1 VGVFLFHDTA
11 NSTAN
16 HTFLD
21 GRQRNSVG
29 CSHPTE
35 RREPYASSPTMIINT
50 IAKTLPITQALQYRD
65 FRLYWSGN
73 FASVIGQQMAITVQ
87 AWLIFSLTG
96 SALSLGLLGLA
107 RAAPAVF
114 LGLLGGIIAD
124 KVSQRRLLMFTISI
138 NGCLYALFATLT
150 FAGDIEVWQVLAI
163 VFGIGAVQSF
173 QQASRQAIF
182 PSLIDHQHM
191 SSAVGLNSAIH
202 PGARIFAP
210 VVAGLLIDH
219 LGVPLQGAGVVLGMV
234 SLGTF
239 FYSFMVFRTKPRE
252 IQRAGGASGVENL
265 KDGIKY
271 VKNNRIFRLIIGTSL
286 TNAFFAGSHII
297 LVPVFAKE
305 LLGEASGSAIGYIFA
320 AGGIGGLTGALVGG
334 SMGST
339 RSKGR
344 ILVGSAL
351 AFGGGVIVFALSPW
365 YALLLA
371 MEWVSAAGNEMF
383 TVIGQSVLHSEVPNE
398 YRGRVMGIWGM
409 TYTLSQPMG
418 SMQVG
423 AMASFIGATA
433 AVAIGGSIAC
443 AIAIAGIGRDRA
455 IRNMGREKLPNVA
468 DIPTES

>member
-1 VGVFLFHDTA
+1 
-11 NSTAN
+11 
-16 HTFLD
+16 
-21 GRQRNSVG
+21 
-29 CSHPTE
+29 
-35 RREPYASSPTMIINT
+35 
-50 IAKTLPITQALQYRD
+50 
-65 FRLYWSGN
+65 
-73 FASVIGQQMAITVQ
+73 
-87 AWLIFSLTG
+87 
-96 SALSLGLLGLA
+96 
-107 RAAPAVF
+107 
-114 LGLLGGIIAD
+114 
-124 KVSQRRLLMFTISI
+124 
-138 NGCLYALFATLT
+138 
-150 FAGDIEVWQVLAI
+150 
-163 VFGIGAVQSF
+163 
-173 QQASRQAIF
+173 
-182 PSLIDHQHM
+182 M

>member
-1 VGVFLFHDTA
+1 MRCVAHR
-11 NSTAN
+11 
-16 HTFLD
+16 FLD
-21 GRQRNSVG
+21 EEPHKGVG
-29 CSHPTE
+29 CSHSKGRLQSRVPN
-35 RREPYASSPTMIINT
+35 RTMIINA
-50 IAKTLPITQALQYRD
+50 IAEKLSITQALQHRD

-87 AWLIFSLTG
+87 AWLIFDLTG
-96 SALSLGLLGLA
+96 DPLQLGLLGLA

-114 LGLLGGIIAD
+114 LGLLGGIVAD

-138 NGCLYALFATLT
+138 NGFLYALFATLT
-150 FAGDIEVWQVLAI
+150 FSGNIEVWQVLAI

-219 LGVPLQGAGVVLGMV
+219 LGIPLQGAGIVLYIV

-239 FYSFMVFRTKPRE
+239 FYSFMVFSTKPRDV
-252 IQRAGGASGVENL
+252 QRAGGASGLENL
-265 KDGIKY
+265 KDGLKY
-271 VKNNRIFRLIIGTSL
+271 VRNNRIFRLIIGTSL

-297 LVPVFAKE
+297 LVPVFAE
-305 LLGEASGSAIGYIFA
+305 DLLGEASGSAIGYIYA

-339 RSKGR
+339 RSRGR
-344 ILVGSAL
+344 VLLGSAL
-351 AFGGGVIVFALSPW
+351 AFGGAVIIFALSPW

-423 AMASFIGATA
+423 FLASGIGAPL

-443 AIAIAGIGRDRA
+443 VIALSGIGRDRA
-455 IRNMGREKLPNVA
+455 VRDMGREKPSTIA
-468 DIPTES
+468 GATTEG